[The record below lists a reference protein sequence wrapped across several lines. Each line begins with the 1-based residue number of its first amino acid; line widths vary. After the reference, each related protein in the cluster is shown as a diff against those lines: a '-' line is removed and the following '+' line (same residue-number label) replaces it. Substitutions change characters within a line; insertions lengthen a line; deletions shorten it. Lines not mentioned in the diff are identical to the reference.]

1 MRRSA
6 VPRERA
12 PPGPSAAAGCARL
25 RLARSGSAALRPA
38 AHLRREGWL
47 SLAAGP
53 CAATPPVSPPVPAS
67 HPFVLS
73 PQQST
78 AVAAKSSGRRRRG
91 LMAGAV
97 SWSLRV
103 LAVPPRCPH
112 CFYSLGTVAAW
123 GFPGCGVGPGRG
135 SCSTRFGRSRA
146 GGGRE
151 SSALVPPLS
160 AAGRDGATRPFPPSP
175 NSNGFCLQ
183 RGDAHRSLS
192 QLLFCKLSA
201 PLLCTERS
209 FFVFIMVNAYS
220 SQCILQQQKKF
231 SVIL

>member
-38 AHLRREGWL
+38 AHLRRGGWL

-73 PQQST
+73 PQQSV
-78 AVAAKSSGRRRRG
+78 AVAAKSSRRRRRRRG

-123 GFPGCGVGPGRG
+123 GFPGCGVGSGRG

-151 SSALVPPLS
+151 SSALVPPFS
-160 AAGRDGATRPFPPSP
+160 AAGCDGATRPFPPNPHS
-175 NSNGFCLQ
+175 SGFACKEEMLTVPY
-183 RGDAHRSLS
+183 LS
-192 QLLFCKLSA
+192 SSSASFLLHC
-201 PLLCTERS
+201 

-220 SQCILQQQKKF
+220 SQCIL
-231 SVIL
+231 